1 MMDKTATYPSNKGAD
16 NMRYLPAYRE
26 YIVGNTKYR
35 VSSVFSGKGNWK
47 EIYEKYIVNCE
58 KEMQKRSA

>member
-35 VSSVFSGKGNWK
+35 VSSVFSGKGNLK
-47 EIYEKYIVNCE
+47 EIYV
-58 KEMQKRSA
+58 

>member
-26 YIVGNTKYR
+26 YM
-35 VSSVFSGKGNWK
+35 VSSVFSGKGNLK